1 MEKCT
6 ILLLVTALLMPFGS
20 TAHHEAKDL
29 GSAAGAFFSGIGSSP
44 SSSHSMNEEIVD
56 EVVMSDVI
64 EENVDDFNPQNF
76 GQSSHSSGV
85 GQSISNAN
93 NHPKLNVVSDD
104 PRKINQNSNFMNIP
118 HPNSPSHGSS
128 KPSDESSIHNAMQ
141 PMRHPKFHTASN
153 DGMDIAL
160 APSNEKANSCN
171 CPKKCGCQYKHGSD
185 VNSGAGLSYGQSGA
199 DNSRYTVLRTGYY
212 RQGQQGGLARA
223 FDPDTQE
230 CIELCQFVFDA
241 ERRCRGRNINE
252 CINQL
257 IDQCTSRCIANQ
269 FSSFD

>member
-64 EENVDDFNPQNF
+64 EENADDFNPQNF
-76 GQSSHSSGV
+76 GQSSHSGV
-85 GQSISNAN
+85 GQGISNAN

-128 KPSDESSIHNAMQ
+128 TPSDESSIHNVMQ

-160 APSNEKANSCN
+160 APSNVKANSCN

-185 VNSGAGLSYGQSGA
+185 VNSGVDLSYGQSGA
-199 DNSRYTVLRTGYY
+199 DNSRYTALRTGYY

-223 FDPDTQE
+223 FDPVTQE

-241 ERRCRGRNINE
+241 ERRCRGRNISE